1 MIIMSSELSLIAFF
15 FVEASCLGI
24 SLFRLMP
31 SILTGHCMVNHFL
44 LILYSLLAD
53 CLNREI
59 HLCQAVPTDWRARNT
74 LHLSFD

>member
-1 MIIMSSELSLIAFF
+1 MIIMSSVLSLIAFF
-15 FVEASCLGI
+15 LQTSSLGI

-31 SILTGHCMVNHFL
+31 SILTAHCMVNHFL

-59 HLCQAVPTDWRARNT
+59 HLCQAVPTDWRAQYT
-74 LHLSFD
+74 ALIV